1 MNRDAVTQVL
11 QAARAR
17 RMLSGAAAAV
27 VDEDGVRGR
36 VVVGHRFNVDDSGLV
51 GDVDCVVDDNSAFD
65 LASLTKLLCT
75 TVLVADA
82 VDDGDLSLDEEPFFG
97 WPGAT
102 VARLLAHC
110 AGVPAHKNFFQ
121 TAITRGVSGRRAGFD
136 LVRDLVLATPPEAR
150 AGTQTVYS
158 DLGFIALGHLLE
170 ERTGDPL
177 DVLLR
182 AAWAKRAA
190 ASTTATSASAS
201 ASTSTTAAATPDL
214 SFVRLWVDGFHPRVP
229 NVVATERCPWRKRAL
244 HGQVHDDNCFTMGGM
259 SGHAGLFGSIVD
271 VEAAAVLL
279 LRELRRPS
287 TLRTF
292 ALARPDG
299 LGRALGFD
307 VATAGGAAGD
317 VLSPFTVGHLGF
329 TGTSLWFDV
338 DAGRAYVLLA
348 NTVHPSR
355 ENVRPKNLALRRA
368 FHRAAVVGDVDVD
381 AFAAFDTAA
390 VVGASP

>member
-11 QAARAR
+11 QAAIAR

-36 VVVGHRFNVDDSGLV
+36 VVVGHRFNVEDSGLA
-51 GDVDCVVDDNSAFD
+51 GDVDCVVDDDSAFD

-82 VDDGDLSLDEEPFFG
+82 VDDGDLALDEEPFFG

-110 AGVPAHKNFFQ
+110 AGLPAHKNFFQ

-136 LVRDLVLATPPEAR
+136 LVRDLVLGTPPEAR

-190 ASTTATSASAS
+190 A
-201 ASTSTTAAATPDL
+201 ATPAVAAPDL
-214 SFVRLWVDGFHPRVP
+214 RFVRLWADGFHPRVP

-259 SGHAGLFGSIVD
+259 SGHAGLFGSVVD

-355 ENVRPKNLALRRA
+355 EDVRPKNLALRRA
-368 FHRAAVVGDVDVD
+368 FHRAAVLGDVDVD
-381 AFAAFDTAA
+381 AFDAL
-390 VVGASP
+390 ASPAVPA